1 MASKRLI
8 NYVLAAF
15 VAGTLALVYIQ
26 YNSSKNIN
34 RLIDGNKRLLSEVD
48 VVNQLKDLEKQ
59 VVLMDIYGSDNPESE
74 NWNSREAVIRQ
85 MLQQLQDLPD
95 SGSNR
100 SYLQELSE
108 LVERKLVLTTQWNK
122 ETIHQPEEEKNYLQ
136 TSRALTNAVSSIVQ
150 QVDSSRQRLL
160 EEATE
165 SIDRSGVNALRMGTI
180 LIVIVLLSAALLFW
194 YIINR
199 IQAQQRL
206 IAALNESE
214 QRVRESA
221 RIKENFLAN
230 MSHEIRTPLNAILGF
245 TKLLER
251 QPLDARSREYT
262 GTIQQSG
269 ENLLANINDIL
280 DISRLESGSIEL
292 EKSVFRIRDLAE
304 SIRQMFLPTSK
315 ASGIELHTR
324 VHPEVPEFLL
334 GDVTRLT
341 QILVNVLG
349 NALKFTEKG
358 SVVLEVVSLGQINN
372 QEQLQ
377 LSVIDTGIG
386 IESAQ
391 LPHIF
396 DRFQQAESSI
406 TRKYG
411 GTGLGL
417 AIVRELVQ
425 IHGGRIKVG
434 SRPGVGTR
442 FDLFLRFD
450 LPSPEQ
456 LSSTTISEET
466 RDTGTEFTGAGKI
479 LVAEDNEINR
489 QLLRHLF
496 QLWRV
501 EAHFVANGQE
511 AIDQLRRSE
520 YALILMDVQMP
531 VMDGYSAT
539 RVIRDQL
546 RLSIPIVAM
555 TAHVL
560 PGEQERCEE
569 AGMNGYLSKPI
580 REHQLREMLSR
591 FLQNSTV
598 TPVLHAA
605 HPTTTSYQ
613 RIRLG
618 YMHEIS
624 GGDRT
629 YEREVTREFLDS
641 IPKDLQALRQQ
652 WDSGQSEAMRRTAH
666 STRTSI
672 SIFEL
677 NDILNPL
684 LLQLE
689 QDAVNAPDFDR
700 IYNELQAICAEALEE
715 AEDFYRS
722 L

>member
-34 RLIDGNKRLLSEVD
+34 RLIDGNKRLLREVD

-59 VVLMDIYGSDNPESE
+59 VVLMDIRVDGSKESGS
-74 NWNSREAVIRQ
+74 WNDREVVIRT
-85 MLQQLQDLPD
+85 MLQQLQQVPD
-95 SGSNR
+95 TGRNR

-108 LVERKLVLTTQWNK
+108 LIERKLVLTAQWHLAP
-122 ETIHQPEEEKNYLQ
+122 EHTLEEEINYLQ
-136 TSRALTNAVSSIVQ
+136 TSRALTDAVSSIVQ

-180 LIVIVLLSAALLFW
+180 LIVIVLISAALLFW

-269 ENLLANINDIL
+269 ENLLAIINDIL
-280 DISRLESGSIEL
+280 DISRLESGSVQL
-292 EKSVFRIRDLAE
+292 EKSAFRIRKLTE
-304 SIRQMFLPTSK
+304 SVRQMFLPTSQ
-315 ASGIELHTR
+315 ASGIELR
-324 VHPEVPEFLL
+324 IQVGPEVPELLL

-341 QILVNVLG
+341 QILVNLVG

-358 SVVLEVVSLGQINN
+358 TVILEVRSRGRQNE

-377 LSVIDTGIG
+377 LSVTDTGIG
-386 IESAQ
+386 IEPEQ

-425 IHGGRIKVG
+425 IHGGRMEV
-434 SRPGVGTR
+434 SSQPGIGTR
-442 FDLFLRFD
+442 FDVFIPFD
-450 LPSPEQ
+450 LPSSKEMM
-456 LSSTTISEET
+456 STTASA
-466 RDTGTEFTGAGKI
+466 DTELPKIDYAGVGKI
-479 LVAEDNEINR
+479 LVAEDNDINR

-496 QLWRV
+496 QLWGLEV
-501 EAHFVANGQE
+501 DFAGNGQE
-511 AIDQLRRSE
+511 AIDQLKRSE
-520 YALILMDVQMP
+520 YALMLMDVQMP
-531 VMDGYSAT
+531 VMDGYTAT
-539 RVIRDQL
+539 RMIRDQL
-546 RLSIPIVAM
+546 QLSIPIIAM

-560 PGEQERCEE
+560 PGEKERCLA

-580 REHQLREMLSR
+580 REHNLREMLHP
-591 FLQNSTV
+591 FLQNGTV
-598 TPVLHAA
+598 SPELPADKREA
-605 HPTTTSYQ
+605 SNYQ
-613 RIRLG
+613 RIRLH

-641 IPKDLQALRQQ
+641 IPNDLQAIRQC
-652 WDSGQSEAMRRTAH
+652 WDGGQLETVRRTAH
-666 STRTSI
+666 NMRTSI

-677 NDILNPL
+677 NDTLNPL

-689 QDAVNAPDFDR
+689 QEAVEETDFER
-700 IYNELQAICAEALEE
+700 IYSALQSICGEALLE